1 MNSPNSP
8 NVSRKWLWLW
18 FLLLII
24 VTLAFVLIPIFV
36 IMPFKAQ
43 TEQGVAV
50 SYLLRSWSPW
60 LTLLAGVGVLAL
72 AAWLWRGARWFGRVA
87 LLLLVL
93 PTLGAAWLARQ
104 NHFEWM
110 FSPLKN
116 SAYARA
122 GEAGFTGDKEM
133 VLAVSFNGEAAAYPV
148 RLMAYHH
155 IAADT
160 VGGVALAATY

>member
-1 MNSPNSP
+1 MNESNI
-8 NVSRKWLWLW
+8 SRLPRGWGWLL
-18 FLLLII
+18 FILLIMAA
-24 VTLAFVLIPIFV
+24 LALALIPVFV

-43 TEQGVAV
+43 TERGVAV
-50 SYLLRSWSPW
+50 SYTLRSWSPW
-60 LTLLAGVGVLAL
+60 LTLLAAVGVVAL
-72 AAWLWRGARWFGRVA
+72 AAWLWRGARWFGRIA

-93 PTLGAAWLARQ
+93 PALGAAWLARQ

-110 FSPLKN
+110 FSPLQN

-122 GEAGFTGDKEM
+122 GEAGFTQDKDM

-155 IAADT
+155 IAADI
-160 VGGVALAATY
+160 VGGVPLAATY

>member
-8 NVSRKWLWLW
+8 NVSRKWQWLV

-24 VTLAFVLIPIFV
+24 VALAFVLIPIFV

-43 TEQGVAV
+43 TARGLAV

-72 AAWLWRGARWFGRVA
+72 AAWLWRGARWFGRIA

-110 FSPLKN
+110 FSPLKH
-116 SAYARA
+116 SAYAQA

-160 VGGVALAATY
+160 VGGVPIAATY